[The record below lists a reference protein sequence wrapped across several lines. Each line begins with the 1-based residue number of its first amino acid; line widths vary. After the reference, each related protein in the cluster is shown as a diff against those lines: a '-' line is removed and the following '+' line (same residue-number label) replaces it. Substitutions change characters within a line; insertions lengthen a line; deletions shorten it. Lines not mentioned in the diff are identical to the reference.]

1 MLKTL
6 FSLELKSLFRSPT
19 WKQNLWMRILIVF
32 AILYFVLIFL
42 SLGVG
47 AYYIIEEAQ
56 IGEPFE
62 VINRYLIYYIG
73 FDIVFRYMM
82 QPMPVTNV
90 QPLLYQNI
98 KKSTIVHFSM
108 LKMLYSFF
116 NWSHLFFLIPL
127 SIILTVEGQ
136 AAGQVWGWSLSIY
149 FLLLFNNYLN
159 VLVNQKNVVFGLV
172 ISLVLGSASLQ
183 YFGIFDITPYTQVFF
198 TSLFNQ
204 SWLIAVA
211 FGLLVVI
218 YYSAFRHFRTRMYL
232 DAGLAK
238 KSERTISISE
248 NYFSRFG
255 KLGLIL
261 RNDVALILRNKR
273 ARQAVF
279 AGFFFIF
286 YGLLFFT
293 GAVEAYQGD
302 TWKLFAGIFVTGGF
316 LFSFGQYVPSWDS
329 QYYPLLMTQ
338 NITYIDY
345 LKSKYTL
352 IQVFTAITTILSSWY
367 LIFGLEIFSFVLLG
381 AIYNLTINSVIV
393 LWGGAYVRTKIDLTS
408 NKKAFGDKN
417 AFNYK
422 TLLLTLPKILLP
434 VIIYGVFDYALGPIA
449 AKISI
454 VVVSI
459 AGYFLKPYLFKTI
472 ISIYQKE
479 KYATLKAYRS

>member
-1 MLKTL
+1 
-6 FSLELKSLFRSPT
+6 
-19 WKQNLWMRILIVF
+19 
-32 AILYFVLIFL
+32 
-42 SLGVG
+42 
-47 AYYIIEEAQ
+47 
-56 IGEPFE
+56 
-62 VINRYLIYYIG
+62 
-73 FDIVFRYMM
+73 
-82 QPMPVTNV
+82 
-90 QPLLYQNI
+90 
-98 KKSTIVHFSM
+98 M

-136 AAGQVWGWSLSIY
+136 PAGQVWAWSLSIY
-149 FLLLFNNYLN
+149 FLLLVNNYLN
-159 VLVNQKNVVFGLV
+159 VLVNQKNVVFAIV
-172 ISLVLGSASLQ
+172 ASLVLGSAALQ

-198 TSLFNQ
+198 TALFNQ
-204 SWLIAVA
+204 SWLVVA
-211 FGLLVVI
+211 ALTLLLLM
-218 YYSAFRHFRTRMYL
+218 YFSAFRHFRTRMYL

-238 KSERTISISE
+238 KSEKTISISE

-293 GAVEAYQGD
+293 GAVEAYESD

-338 NITYIDY
+338 NITYLDY

-352 IQVFTAITTILSSWY
+352 IQVFTVATTILSSWY
-367 LIFGLEIFSFVLLG
+367 LIFGLEIFSYVLLG

-422 TLLLTLPKILLP
+422 TLLLTLPKIALP
-434 VIIYGVFDYALGPIA
+434 LAIYGTFNYTLGPIA

-479 KYATLKAYRS
+479 KYETLKAYRS

>member
-293 GAVEAYQGD
+293 GAVEVYQGD

>member
-19 WKQNLWMRILIVF
+19 WRQNLWMRILIVF

-149 FLLLFNNYLN
+149 FLLLINNYLN

-172 ISLVLGSASLQ
+172 TSLVLGSASLQ
-183 YFGIFDITPYTQVFF
+183 YFGIFDVTPYTQVFF

>member
-149 FLLLFNNYLN
+149 FLLLINNYLN

-172 ISLVLGSASLQ
+172 TSLVLGSASLQ

>member
-47 AYYIIEEAQ
+47 AYYIIEKAQ

-62 VINRYLIYYIG
+62 VINQYLIYYIG

-98 KKSTIVHFSM
+98 KKSTVVHFSM

-136 AAGQVWGWSLSIY
+136 AAGQVWAWSLSIY
-149 FLLLFNNYLN
+149 FLLLVNNYLN
-159 VLVNQKNVVFGLV
+159 VLVNQKNVVFAIV
-172 ISLVLGSASLQ
+172 ASLVLGSAALQ

-198 TSLFNQ
+198 TALFNQ
-204 SWLIAVA
+204 SWFVVA
-211 FGLLVVI
+211 ALALLLLM
-218 YYSAFRHFRTRMYL
+218 YFSAFRHFRTRMYL

-238 KSERTISISE
+238 KSEKTISISE

-293 GAVEAYQGD
+293 GAVEAYESD

-329 QYYPLLMTQ
+329 QCYPLLMTQ
-338 NITYIDY
+338 NITYLDY

-352 IQVFTAITTILSSWY
+352 IQVFTVATTILSSWY
-367 LIFGLEIFSFVLLG
+367 LIFGIEIFSYVLLG

-422 TLLLTLPKILLP
+422 TLLLTLPKIALP
-434 VIIYGVFDYALGPIA
+434 LAIYGTFNYTLGPIA

-454 VVVSI
+454 VAVSI

-479 KYATLKAYRS
+479 KYETLKAYRS

>member
-149 FLLLFNNYLN
+149 FLLLINNYLN

-172 ISLVLGSASLQ
+172 TSLVLGSASLQ

-211 FGLLVVI
+211 FGLLVFI

-352 IQVFTAITTILSSWY
+352 IQIFTAITTILSSWY

>member
-6 FSLELKSLFRSPT
+6 FFLELKSLFRSPT

-32 AILYFVLIFL
+32 AILYFILIFL
-42 SLGVG
+42 SLGIG

-56 IGEPFE
+56 IGKPFD

-98 KKSTIVHFSM
+98 KKSTIVHFSL

-127 SIILTVEGQ
+127 SIILTIEGQ

-149 FLLLFNNYLN
+149 FLLLVNNYLN
-159 VLVNQKNVVFGLV
+159 VLVNQKNIVFGLV

-198 TSLFNQ
+198 ITLFNK
-204 SWLIAVA
+204 SWLMVFA
-211 FGLLVVI
+211 FGLLGVI
-218 YYSAFRHFRTRMYL
+218 YYLAFVHFRARMYL
-232 DAGLAK
+232 DAGLSK
-238 KSERTISISE
+238 KSERTISVSE

-293 GAVEAYQGD
+293 GAVEAYEGD
-302 TWKLFAGIFVTGGF
+302 VWKLFAGIFVTGGF

-338 NITYIDY
+338 NITYLDY

-352 IQVFTAITTILSSWY
+352 IQVFTLTTTILSSWY

-393 LWGGAYVRTKIDLTS
+393 LWGGAYVRSKIDLTS

-434 VIIYGVFDYALGPIA
+434 LIIYGIFDYTIGPIA

-459 AGYFLKPYLFKTI
+459 AGYFLKPFLFKTI

>member
-47 AYYIIEEAQ
+47 AYYIIEKAQ

-98 KKSTIVHFSM
+98 KKSTVVHFSM

-136 AAGQVWGWSLSIY
+136 AAGQVWAWSLSIY
-149 FLLLFNNYLN
+149 FLLLVNNYLN
-159 VLVNQKNVVFGLV
+159 VLVNQKNVVFV
-172 ISLVLGSASLQ
+172 IVASLVLGSAALQ
-183 YFGIFDITPYTQVFF
+183 YFGILDITPYTQVFF
-198 TSLFNQ
+198 TALFNQ
-204 SWLIAVA
+204 SWLVVA
-211 FGLLVVI
+211 ALALLLLM
-218 YYSAFRHFRTRMYL
+218 YFSAFRHFRTRMYL

-238 KSERTISISE
+238 KSEKTISISE

-293 GAVEAYQGD
+293 GAVESYESD

-338 NITYIDY
+338 NITYLDY

-352 IQVFTAITTILSSWY
+352 IQVFTVATTILSSWY
-367 LIFGLEIFSFVLLG
+367 LIFGLEIFSYVLLG

-417 AFNYK
+417 SFNYK
-422 TLLLTLPKILLP
+422 TLLLTLPKIALP
-434 VIIYGVFDYALGPIA
+434 LAIYGGFNYTIGPIA

-479 KYATLKAYRS
+479 KYETLKAYRS

>member
-32 AILYFVLIFL
+32 AVLYFVLIFL

-47 AYYIIEEAQ
+47 AYYIIEKAQ

-98 KKSTIVHFSM
+98 KKSTVVHFSM

-127 SIILTVEGQ
+127 SIILKVEGQ
-136 AAGQVWGWSLSIY
+136 AAGQVWAWSLSIY
-149 FLLLFNNYLN
+149 FLLLVNNYLN
-159 VLVNQKNVVFGLV
+159 VLVNQKNVVFAIV
-172 ISLVLGSASLQ
+172 ASLVLGSAALQ
-183 YFGIFDITPYTQVFF
+183 YFGVFDITPYTQFFF
-198 TSLFNQ
+198 TALFNQ
-204 SWLIAVA
+204 PW
-211 FGLLVVI
+211 LVVAALVLLLLM
-218 YYSAFRHFRTRMYL
+218 YSLAFRHFRTRMYL

-238 KSERTISISE
+238 KSEKTISISE

-293 GAVEAYQGD
+293 GAVEAYESD

-338 NITYIDY
+338 NITYLDY

-352 IQVFTAITTILSSWY
+352 IQVFTVATTILSSWY
-367 LIFGLEIFSFVLLG
+367 LIFGIEIFSYVLLG

-422 TLLLTLPKILLP
+422 TLLLTLPKIALP
-434 VIIYGVFDYALGPIA
+434 LAIYGGFNYSLGPIA

-479 KYATLKAYRS
+479 KYETLKAYRS

>member
-1 MLKTL
+1 VPILMITL
-6 FSLELKSLFRSPT
+6 ITYYAAFSHFRS
-19 WKQNLWMRILIVF
+19 L
-32 AILYFVLIFL
+32 
-42 SLGVG
+42 
-47 AYYIIEEAQ
+47 
-56 IGEPFE
+56 
-62 VINRYLIYYIG
+62 
-73 FDIVFRYMM
+73 
-82 QPMPVTNV
+82 
-90 QPLLYQNI
+90 
-98 KKSTIVHFSM
+98 
-108 LKMLYSFF
+108 
-116 NWSHLFFLIPL
+116 
-127 SIILTVEGQ
+127 
-136 AAGQVWGWSLSIY
+136 
-149 FLLLFNNYLN
+149 
-159 VLVNQKNVVFGLV
+159 
-172 ISLVLGSASLQ
+172 
-183 YFGIFDITPYTQVFF
+183 
-198 TSLFNQ
+198 
-204 SWLIAVA
+204 
-211 FGLLVVI
+211 
-218 YYSAFRHFRTRMYL
+218 MYL

-238 KSERTISISE
+238 KNERTISISE
-248 NYFSRFG
+248 NYFSRYG

-293 GAVEAYQGD
+293 RAVEAYESD

-338 NITYIDY
+338 NITYLEY

-352 IQVFTAITTILSSWY
+352 IQVFTLATTVLSSWY
-367 LIFGLEIFSFVLLG
+367 LIFGLEIFSYVLLG

-417 AFNYK
+417 AFNYR
-422 TLLLTLPKILLP
+422 TLLLTLPKIALP
-434 VIIYGVFDYALGPIA
+434 LAIYGTFNYTLGPLA

-459 AGYFLKPYLFKTI
+459 IGYFLKPYLFKTI

-479 KYATLKAYRS
+479 KYETLKAYRS

>member
-1 MLKTL
+1 
-6 FSLELKSLFRSPT
+6 
-19 WKQNLWMRILIVF
+19 MRILIVF

-149 FLLLFNNYLN
+149 FLLLINNYLN

-172 ISLVLGSASLQ
+172 TSLVLGSASLQ

-198 TSLFNQ
+198 ITLFNQ
-204 SWLIAVA
+204 SWLIVFA
-211 FGLLVVI
+211 FGLLVFI

-338 NITYIDY
+338 NITYLDY

-352 IQVFTAITTILSSWY
+352 IQIFTAITTILSSWY

>member
-47 AYYIIEEAQ
+47 AYYIIEKAQ

-98 KKSTIVHFSM
+98 KKSTVVHFSM

-136 AAGQVWGWSLSIY
+136 AAGQVWAWSLSIY
-149 FLLLFNNYLN
+149 FLLLVNNYLN
-159 VLVNQKNVVFGLV
+159 VLVNQKNVVFAIV
-172 ISLVLGSASLQ
+172 ASLVFGSAALQ
-183 YFGIFDITPYTQVFF
+183 YFAIFDITPYTQVFF
-198 TSLFNQ
+198 TAQFNQ
-204 SWLIAVA
+204 SWLVVA
-211 FGLLVVI
+211 TLVLLLLM
-218 YYSAFRHFRTRMYL
+218 YFSAFRHFRTRMYL

-238 KSERTISISE
+238 KSEKTISISE

-293 GAVEAYQGD
+293 GAVEAYESD

-338 NITYIDY
+338 NITYLDY

-352 IQVFTAITTILSSWY
+352 IQVFTVATTILSSWY
-367 LIFGLEIFSFVLLG
+367 LIFGLDIFSYVLLG

-422 TLLLTLPKILLP
+422 TLLLTLPKIALP
-434 VIIYGVFDYALGPIA
+434 LAIYGTFNYTIGPIA

-479 KYATLKAYRS
+479 KYETLKAYRS

>member
-149 FLLLFNNYLN
+149 FLLLINNYLN

-172 ISLVLGSASLQ
+172 TSLVLGSASLQ

-338 NITYIDY
+338 NITYVDY

>member
-1 MLKTL
+1 
-6 FSLELKSLFRSPT
+6 
-19 WKQNLWMRILIVF
+19 
-32 AILYFVLIFL
+32 
-42 SLGVG
+42 
-47 AYYIIEEAQ
+47 
-56 IGEPFE
+56 
-62 VINRYLIYYIG
+62 
-73 FDIVFRYMM
+73 
-82 QPMPVTNV
+82 
-90 QPLLYQNI
+90 
-98 KKSTIVHFSM
+98 M

-136 AAGQVWGWSLSIY
+136 AAGQVWAWSLSIY
-149 FLLLFNNYLN
+149 FLLLVNNYLN
-159 VLVNQKNVVFGLV
+159 VLVNQKNVVFAIV
-172 ISLVLGSASLQ
+172 ASLVLGSAALQ
-183 YFGIFDITPYTQVFF
+183 YFGVFDITSYTQVFF
-198 TSLFNQ
+198 TALFNQ
-204 SWLIAVA
+204 SWLVVA
-211 FGLLVVI
+211 ALALLLLM
-218 YYSAFRHFRTRMYL
+218 YFSAFRHFRTRMYL

-238 KSERTISISE
+238 KSEKTISISE

-293 GAVEAYQGD
+293 GAVEAYESD

-338 NITYIDY
+338 NITYLDY

-352 IQVFTAITTILSSWY
+352 IQVFTVATTILSSWY
-367 LIFGLEIFSFVLLG
+367 LIFGLEIFSYVLLG

-417 AFNYK
+417 AFNYR
-422 TLLLTLPKILLP
+422 TLLLTLPKIALP
-434 VIIYGVFDYALGPIA
+434 LAIYGGFNYTLGPIA

-479 KYATLKAYRS
+479 KYETLKAYRS

>member
-1 MLKTL
+1 
-6 FSLELKSLFRSPT
+6 
-19 WKQNLWMRILIVF
+19 
-32 AILYFVLIFL
+32 
-42 SLGVG
+42 
-47 AYYIIEEAQ
+47 
-56 IGEPFE
+56 
-62 VINRYLIYYIG
+62 
-73 FDIVFRYMM
+73 
-82 QPMPVTNV
+82 
-90 QPLLYQNI
+90 
-98 KKSTIVHFSM
+98 M

-136 AAGQVWGWSLSIY
+136 AAGQVWAWSLSIY
-149 FLLLFNNYLN
+149 FLLLVNNYLN
-159 VLVNQKNVVFGLV
+159 VLVNQKNVVFAIV
-172 ISLVLGSASLQ
+172 ASLVLGSAALQ

-198 TSLFNQ
+198 TALFNQ
-204 SWLIAVA
+204 SWLVVA
-211 FGLLVVI
+211 ALTLLLLM
-218 YYSAFRHFRTRMYL
+218 YFSAFRHFRTRMYL

-238 KSERTISISE
+238 KSEKTISISE

-293 GAVEAYQGD
+293 GAVEAYESD

-338 NITYIDY
+338 NITYLDY

-352 IQVFTAITTILSSWY
+352 IQVFTVATTILSSWY
-367 LIFGLEIFSFVLLG
+367 LIFGIEIFSYVLLG

-422 TLLLTLPKILLP
+422 TLLLTLPKIALP
-434 VIIYGVFDYALGPIA
+434 LAIYGTFNYTLGPIA
-449 AKISI
+449 AKMSI

-479 KYATLKAYRS
+479 KYETLKAYRS

>member
-19 WKQNLWMRILIVF
+19 WKQNLWLRILIVF

-149 FLLLFNNYLN
+149 FLLLINNYLN

-172 ISLVLGSASLQ
+172 TSLVLGSASLQ

-218 YYSAFRHFRTRMYL
+218 YYLAFRHFRTRMYL

-293 GAVEAYQGD
+293 SLVEVYQGD

>member
-1 MLKTL
+1 
-6 FSLELKSLFRSPT
+6 
-19 WKQNLWMRILIVF
+19 MRILIVF

-42 SLGVG
+42 SLGIG

-90 QPLLYQNI
+90 QPLLYQKI

-149 FLLLFNNYLN
+149 FLLLINNYLN

-172 ISLVLGSASLQ
+172 TSLVLGSASLQ
-183 YFGIFDITPYTQVFF
+183 YFEIFDITPYTQVFF

>member
-1 MLKTL
+1 
-6 FSLELKSLFRSPT
+6 
-19 WKQNLWMRILIVF
+19 MRILIVF

-149 FLLLFNNYLN
+149 FLLLINNYLN

-172 ISLVLGSASLQ
+172 TSLVLGSASLQ

-204 SWLIAVA
+204 SWLIVVA

-459 AGYFLKPYLFKTI
+459 AGYFFKPYLFKTI

>member
-149 FLLLFNNYLN
+149 FLLLINNYLN

-172 ISLVLGSASLQ
+172 TSLVLGSASLQ

-204 SWLIAVA
+204 CWLIAVA

-293 GAVEAYQGD
+293 SLVEVYQGD

>member
-1 MLKTL
+1 
-6 FSLELKSLFRSPT
+6 
-19 WKQNLWMRILIVF
+19 
-32 AILYFVLIFL
+32 
-42 SLGVG
+42 
-47 AYYIIEEAQ
+47 
-56 IGEPFE
+56 
-62 VINRYLIYYIG
+62 
-73 FDIVFRYMM
+73 MM

-149 FLLLFNNYLN
+149 FLLLINNYLN

-172 ISLVLGSASLQ
+172 TSLVLGSASLQ

>member
-19 WKQNLWMRILIVF
+19 WKQSLWMRILIVF
-32 AILYFVLIFL
+32 AVLYFVLIFL

-47 AYYIIEEAQ
+47 AYYIIEKAQ

-98 KKSTIVHFSM
+98 KKSTVVHFSM

-127 SIILTVEGQ
+127 SIILKVEGQ
-136 AAGQVWGWSLSIY
+136 AAGQVWAWSLSIY
-149 FLLLFNNYLN
+149 FLLLVNNYLN
-159 VLVNQKNVVFGLV
+159 VLVNQKNVVFAIV
-172 ISLVLGSASLQ
+172 ASLVLGSAALQ
-183 YFGIFDITPYTQVFF
+183 YFGVFDITPYTQVFF
-198 TSLFNQ
+198 TALFNQ
-204 SWLIAVA
+204 PW
-211 FGLLVVI
+211 LVVAALVLLLLM
-218 YYSAFRHFRTRMYL
+218 YSLAFRHFRTRMYL

-238 KSERTISISE
+238 KSEKTISISE

-293 GAVEAYQGD
+293 GAVEAYESD

-338 NITYIDY
+338 NITYLDY

-352 IQVFTAITTILSSWY
+352 IQVFTVATTILSSWY
-367 LIFGLEIFSFVLLG
+367 LIFGIEIFSYVLLG

-422 TLLLTLPKILLP
+422 TLLLTLPKIALP
-434 VIIYGVFDYALGPIA
+434 LAIYGGFNYSLGPIA

-479 KYATLKAYRS
+479 KYETLKAYRS

>member
-6 FSLELKSLFRSPT
+6 FFLELKSLFRSAT
-19 WKQNLWMRILIVF
+19 WKQNLWMRIFIVF

-149 FLLLFNNYLN
+149 FLLLINNYLN

-172 ISLVLGSASLQ
+172 TSLVLGSASLQ

-338 NITYIDY
+338 NITYVEY

>member
-149 FLLLFNNYLN
+149 FLLLINNYLN

-172 ISLVLGSASLQ
+172 TSLVLGSASLQ

-293 GAVEAYQGD
+293 GAVEVYQGD

-338 NITYIDY
+338 NITYVEY

>member
-149 FLLLFNNYLN
+149 FLLLINNYLN

>member
-1 MLKTL
+1 
-6 FSLELKSLFRSPT
+6 
-19 WKQNLWMRILIVF
+19 MRILIVF

-42 SLGVG
+42 SLGIG

-90 QPLLYQNI
+90 QPLLYQKI

-149 FLLLFNNYLN
+149 FLLLINNYLN

-172 ISLVLGSASLQ
+172 TSLVLGSALLQ

>member
-47 AYYIIEEAQ
+47 AYYIIEKAQ
-56 IGEPFE
+56 IGEPLE

-98 KKSTIVHFSM
+98 KKSTVVHFSM

-136 AAGQVWGWSLSIY
+136 AAGQVWAWSLSIY
-149 FLLLFNNYLN
+149 FLLLVNNYIN
-159 VLVNQKNVVFGLV
+159 VLVNQKNVVFAIV
-172 ISLVLGSASLQ
+172 ASLVLGSAALQ

-198 TSLFNQ
+198 TALFNQ
-204 SWLIAVA
+204 SWLVVA
-211 FGLLVVI
+211 ALALLLLM
-218 YYSAFRHFRTRMYL
+218 YFSAFRHFRTRMYL

-238 KSERTISISE
+238 KSEKTISISE

-286 YGLLFFT
+286 YGFLFFT
-293 GAVEAYQGD
+293 GAVEAYESD

-338 NITYIDY
+338 NITYLDY

-352 IQVFTAITTILSSWY
+352 IQVFTVATTILSSWY
-367 LIFGLEIFSFVLLG
+367 LIFGIEIFSYVLLG

-422 TLLLTLPKILLP
+422 TLLLTLPKIALP
-434 VIIYGVFDYALGPIA
+434 LAIYGGFNYTFGPIA

-479 KYATLKAYRS
+479 KYETLKAYRS

>member
-1 MLKTL
+1 MLRTL

-47 AYYIIEEAQ
+47 AYYIIEKAQ

-62 VINRYLIYYIG
+62 VINRYLIYFIG

-98 KKSTIVHFSM
+98 KKSTVVHFSM

-116 NWSHLFFLIPL
+116 NWSHLFFLIPM
-127 SIILTVEGQ
+127 SIILTIEGQ
-136 AAGQVWGWSLSIY
+136 PASQITTWGISIY
-149 FLLLFNNYLN
+149 FILLINNYLN
-159 VLVNQKNVVFGLV
+159 VLVNQRNTVFAIV
-172 ISLVLGSASLQ
+172 ASVVLGSAALQ

-198 TSLFNQ
+198 LTLFNH
-204 SWLIAVA
+204 SWLIIPVFA
-211 FGLLVVI
+211 LLLII
-218 YYSAFRHFRTRMYL
+218 YISAFSHFRTRMYL

-248 NYFSRFG
+248 NYFNRFG

-293 GAVEAYQGD
+293 GAVEAYESD

-338 NITYIDY
+338 NITYLDY

-352 IQVFTAITTILSSWY
+352 IQVFTIATTILSSWY
-367 LIFGLEIFSFVLLG
+367 LIFGLEVFSYVILG

-417 AFNYK
+417 AFNYR
-422 TLLLTLPKILLP
+422 TLLLTLPKIALP
-434 VIIYGVFDYALGPIA
+434 LVLYGGFNYTLGPTA

-479 KYATLKAYRS
+479 KYETLKAYRS

>member
-1 MLKTL
+1 
-6 FSLELKSLFRSPT
+6 
-19 WKQNLWMRILIVF
+19 
-32 AILYFVLIFL
+32 LIFL

-149 FLLLFNNYLN
+149 FLLLINNYLN

-172 ISLVLGSASLQ
+172 TSLVLGSASLQ

-293 GAVEAYQGD
+293 GAVEVYQGD